1 MELSTTM
8 NRDAKDVR
16 DEQDVQD
23 ASWDLETLVYG
34 KGAAGAEE
42 LMAEAERRAE
52 ELSNQRGMIAGFD
65 GERLKSFM
73 DELAAISDALGRAD
87 AYAGLNF
94 SVDMRDESRGAL
106 LQKIDEQ
113 STHIQTMLLFF
124 DLEWAALSD
133 EKVDELLE
141 HPGLDLYR
149 HHLRSERRYKDH
161 LLSEPEEKI
170 MTEKSI
176 TGFSAW
182 SRLFGEL
189 TSAITVQLP
198 EGEVPLE
205 EALSKLASPE
215 REVRAQTQEAVTQAL
230 GEGLKT
236 RTFIFNTLLHDKA
249 VNDRLR
255 RFPSWVASRNLSNEA
270 SDESVRALVDSVQ
283 ARYDIPRR
291 WYQLKSQLLG
301 YRLKDYDRMA
311 PVTDDDV
318 LVGWA
323 EAKDIVLDG
332 YRSFSPELA
341 ELCTQFFED
350 RWIDAPLRPGKRT
363 GAFCSYT
370 VPSHH
375 PYIMLNWTA
384 RRRDVLTLA
393 HELGH
398 GVHAALARPQGIFHQ
413 STPLTVAET
422 ASVFGET
429 IVFGQL
435 LEQADSAE
443 SRLSLLADKVEG
455 AIATVFRQTA
465 MNRFEDSVHTARRT
479 EGELSVERFG
489 ELWTKSQRDM
499 LGDSV
504 EVTDNYKSWWSYVHH
519 FIGVP
524 GYVYAY
530 AYGQL
535 LALSVYSEYEKRG
548 GDFVPAYLE
557 MLSAGGSM
565 PPEELAKLARI
576 DLTDPNFWNG
586 GLDIIDQQLSL
597 AEAAAKEAGRI

>member
-1 MELSTTM
+1 MTL
-8 NRDAKDVR
+8 DVNT
-16 DEQDVQD
+16 
-23 ASWDLETLVYG
+23 AAWDLETLVYG
-34 KGAAGAEE
+34 KGPIGADE
-42 LMAEAERRAE
+42 LMTEAEQRAE
-52 ELSNQRGMIAGFD
+52 KLSAERGRVAEFD
-65 GERLKSFM
+65 GERLKAAM
-73 DELAAISDALGRAD
+73 DELAAISDALGRAGS
-87 AYAGLNF
+87 YAGLRF
-94 SVDMRDESRGAL
+94 SIDMRDEERGAL
-106 LQKIDEQ
+106 LQKIQER
-113 STHIQTMLLFF
+113 STHIHTMLLFF

-133 EKVDELLE
+133 EKVDELLA
-141 HPGLDLYR
+141 HPGLDQYR
-149 HHLRSERRYKDH
+149 HYLRSERRYKDH
-161 LLSEPEEKI
+161 LLTEPEEKI
-170 MTEKSI
+170 LTEKSI
-176 TGFSAW
+176 TGGSAW

-189 TSAITVQLP
+189 TSAVKVQMP
-198 EGEVPLE
+198 QGEVSLE
-205 EALSKLASPE
+205 EALSSLASPE
-215 REVRAQTQEAVTQAL
+215 RAVRESTQQAVTDAL

-236 RTFIFNTLLHDKA
+236 RAFIFNTLLHDKS

-255 RFPSWVASRNLSNEA
+255 GYKSWVASRNLSNEA
-270 SDESVRALVDSVQ
+270 SDESVQALVDSVQ
-283 ARYDIPRR
+283 NRYDIPQR
-291 WYQLKSQLLG
+291 WYTLKSQLLG
-301 YRLKDYDRMA
+301 YKLKDYDRMA
-311 PVTDDDV
+311 PVTNDDV
-318 LVGWA
+318 EVEWGD
-323 EAKDIVLDG
+323 AKEIVLSG

-341 ELCTQFFED
+341 DLCDQFFED
-350 RWIDAPLRPGKRT
+350 KWIDAPLREGKRT

-435 LEQADSAE
+435 LDQAENAE
-443 SRLSLLADKVEG
+443 SRLSLLAEKVEG

-465 MNRFEDSVHTARRT
+465 MNRFEDAVHTARRT
-479 EGELSVERFG
+479 EGELSIEKFG
-489 ELWTKSQRDM
+489 DLWAQSQRDM

-504 EVTDNYKSWWSYVHH
+504 EVTENYRSWWSYVHH

-535 LALSVYSEYEKRG
+535 LALSVYSQYEKRG
-548 GDFVPAYLE
+548 GDFVPSYLE

-565 PPEELAKLARI
+565 PPEELAQIAGI
-576 DLTDPNFWNG
+576 DLADPNFWNG
-586 GLDIIDQQLSL
+586 GLDIIEQQLAQ

>member
-1 MELSTTM
+1 MST
-8 NRDAKDVR
+8 DVT
-16 DEQDVQD
+16 E

-42 LMAEAERRAE
+42 LMGEAQRRAE
-52 ELSNQRGMIAGFD
+52 DLTKLRGQIATFD
-65 GERLKSFM
+65 GDQLKSAM
-73 DELAAISDALGRAD
+73 DELAAISDALGRAGS
-87 AYAGLNF
+87 YAGLSF
-94 SVDMRDESRGAL
+94 SIDMRDEERGAL
-106 LQKIDEQ
+106 LQKISERATQ
-113 STHIQTMLLFF
+113 IHTMLLFF
-124 DLEWAALSD
+124 DLEWAALTD
-133 EKVDELLE
+133 EKVDELLA
-141 HPGLDLYR
+141 HPGLDQYR
-149 HHLRSERRYKDH
+149 HYLRSERRYKDY

-170 MTEKSI
+170 LTEKSI
-176 TGFSAW
+176 TGGSAW

-189 TSAITVQLP
+189 TSAIKVTLP
-198 EGEVPLE
+198 EEGEVSLE
-205 EALSKLASPE
+205 EALSKLASPDRAV
-215 REVRAQTQEAVTQAL
+215 REQTQQAVTDAL
-230 GEGLKT
+230 SEGLKT
-236 RTFIFNTLLHDKA
+236 RAFIFNTLLHDKA

-255 RFPSWVASRNLSNEA
+255 GYSSWVASRNLSNEA
-270 SDESVRALVDSVQ
+270 SDESVQALVESVQ
-283 ARYDIPRR
+283 NRYDIPQR
-291 WYQLKSQLLG
+291 WYTLKSQLLG
-301 YRLKDYDRMA
+301 YKLKDYDRMA

-318 LVGWA
+318 EVEWTD
-323 EAKDIVLDG
+323 AKDIVLTG

-341 ELCTQFFED
+341 DLCNQFFQD
-350 RWIDAPLRPGKRT
+350 RWIDAPLREGKRT

-435 LEQADSAE
+435 LEQAENAE
-443 SRLSLLADKVEG
+443 SRLSLLAEKVEG

-465 MNRFEDSVHTARRT
+465 MNRFEDAVHTARRE
-479 EGELSVERFG
+479 EGELSLERFG
-489 ELWTKSQRDM
+489 DLWAKSQRDM

-504 EVTDNYKSWWSYVHH
+504 EVTDNYRCWWSYVHH

-535 LALSVYSEYEKRG
+535 LALSVYSQYEKRG
-548 GDFVPAYLE
+548 ADFVPSYLE

-565 PPEELAKLARI
+565 PPEELAKIAGVDLA
-576 DLTDPNFWNG
+576 DPNFWNG
-586 GLDIIDQQLSL
+586 GLDIIDQQLTQ
-597 AEAAAKEAGRI
+597 AETAAKEAGRI

>member
-1 MELSTTM
+1 MTI
-8 NRDAKDVR
+8 DVT
-16 DEQDVQD
+16 E
-23 ASWDLETLVYG
+23 ASWNLETLVYD
-34 KGAAGAEE
+34 KGASGAEE
-42 LMAEAERRAE
+42 LMDEAHRRAE
-52 ELSNQRGMIAGFD
+52 KLSSIRGTVADLD
-65 GERLKSFM
+65 GEGLEAAM
-73 DELAAISDALGRAD
+73 EELAAISDALGRAGS
-87 AYAGLNF
+87 YAGLSF
-94 SVDMRDESRGAL
+94 SIDMRDEERGAL
-106 LQKIDEQ
+106 LQKISER
-113 STHIQTMLLFF
+113 STEIHTMLLFF

-133 EKVDELLE
+133 EKVDELLA
-141 HPGLDLYR
+141 HPGLDQYR
-149 HHLRSERRYKDH
+149 HYLRSERRYKDH

-170 MTEKSI
+170 LTEKSI
-176 TGFSAW
+176 TGGGAW

-189 TSAITVQLP
+189 TSAIKVTLP
-198 EGEVPLE
+198 EGEVSLE
-205 EALSKLASPE
+205 EALSKLASPD
-215 REVRAQTQEAVTQAL
+215 REVRKQTQQAVTDGLA
-230 GEGLKT
+230 EGLKT
-236 RTFIFNTLLHDKA
+236 RAFIFNTLLHDKS

-255 RFPSWVASRNLSNEA
+255 RYPSWVASRNLSNEA
-270 SDESVRALVDSVQ
+270 SDASVQ
-283 ARYDIPRR
+283 ALVESVQSRYDIPRR
-291 WYQLKSQLLG
+291 WYNLKSQLLG
-301 YRLKDYDRMA
+301 FKLKDYDRMA

-318 LVGWA
+318 EVEWND
-323 EAKDIVLDG
+323 AKDIVLGG

-341 ELCTQFFED
+341 DLCGQFFED
-350 RWIDAPLRPGKRT
+350 RWIDAPLREGKRT

-429 IVFGQL
+429 IVFGEL
-435 LEQADSAE
+435 LDQAESAE
-443 SRLSLLADKVEG
+443 SRLSLLAEKVEG

-465 MNRFEDSVHTARRT
+465 MNRFEDAVHTARRT
-479 EGELSVERFG
+479 EGELSLERFG
-489 ELWTKSQRDM
+489 DLWAQSQRDM

-504 EVTDNYKSWWSYVHH
+504 EVTDNYRSWWSYVHH

-535 LALSVYSEYEKRG
+535 LALSVYSQYEKRG
-548 GDFVPAYLE
+548 ADFVPSYLE

-565 PPEELAKLARI
+565 PPEELAKIAGI
-576 DLTDPNFWNG
+576 DLADPNFWNG
-586 GLDIIDQQLSL
+586 GLDIIEHQLSQ